1 VCSGGGMTARASRRV
16 AERRSSNGPA
26 TSDYQWAHERN
37 ALRERIDR
45 ALSQRIADVQRAWK
59 REQRAA

>member
-1 VCSGGGMTARASRRV
+1 MTARASRRV
-16 AERRSSNGPA
+16 TERRSHVSRGSNGPA

-45 ALSQRIADVQRAWK
+45 TLSQRIAEVQCSWT